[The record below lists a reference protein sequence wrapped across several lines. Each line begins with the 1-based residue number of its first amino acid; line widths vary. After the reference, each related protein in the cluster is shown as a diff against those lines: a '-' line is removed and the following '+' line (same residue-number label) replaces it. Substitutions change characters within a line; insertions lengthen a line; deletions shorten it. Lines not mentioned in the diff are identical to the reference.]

1 MEKRKTVFLVIG
13 IVLAAVI
20 LAVGIYQIYLESRR
34 TSAPPTAQAQAQAA
48 VSATAA
54 AAPDA
59 APETEPVSQPSWHTC
74 PVCGGTG
81 GTWEYTY
88 NGYGMVVGSYFS
100 PCPNCNGSGQILY

>member
-1 MEKRKTVFLVIG
+1 MEKKKTVFLVIG

-20 LAVGIYQIYLESRR
+20 LAVGIYQIYLESQR

-48 VSATAA
+48 VSATVA
-54 AAPDA
+54 A

-74 PVCGGTG
+74 PVCGGSG

-100 PCPNCNGSGQILY
+100 PCPNCSGSRQVFS

>member
-1 MEKRKTVFLVIG
+1 MEKKKTVFLVIG

-20 LAVGIYQIYLESRR
+20 LAVGIYQIYLESQR

-48 VSATAA
+48 VSATDA
-54 AAPDA
+54 A

-74 PVCGGTG
+74 PACGGSG

-100 PCPNCNGSGQILY
+100 PCPNCSGSGQVFS

>member
-1 MEKRKTVFLVIG
+1 MEKKKTVFLVIG

-20 LAVGIYQIYLESRR
+20 LAVGIYQIYLESQR

-54 AAPDA
+54 AAP
-59 APETEPVSQPSWHTC
+59 ETEPVSQPSWHTC
-74 PVCGGTG
+74 PVCGGSG

-100 PCPNCNGSGQILY
+100 PCPNCSGSRQVFS